1 MKIETKYNV
10 GQEVFLFN
18 AVSQEIEKDEVFA
31 ILVSLE
37 PVEGREMDATLPVS
51 KHLADGNAVVGH
63 RYQLQHHQGL
73 LEEKL
78 LFASE
83 AELKKFFLEF
93 FSK

>member
-31 ILVSLE
+31 ILVSPE
-37 PVEGREMDATLPVS
+37 PVEGKEIDALAIVS
-51 KHLADGNAVVGH
+51 KQLADGSVKVGH

-73 LEEKL
+73 LEEKI

-83 AELKKFFLEF
+83 DELKVFFREF
-93 FSK
+93 FK

>member
-18 AVSQEIEKDEVFA
+18 AVSQKIEKDEVFA
-31 ILVSLE
+31 VLVSPE
-37 PVEGREMDATLPVS
+37 PVEGKEMDATLPVS
-51 KHLADGNAVVGH
+51 KHLADGNAVVGY

-73 LEEKL
+73 LDEKI

-83 AELKKFFLEF
+83 DELKVFFREF
-93 FSK
+93 FK